1 MHSRRPSGSATKF
14 YEGGVNTR
22 NKGTAAKNRK
32 SDVLNCT
39 VPPNLRVESS
49 LLIKA
54 VCLVINSLTS
64 GTLQAQKNPI
74 PP

>member
-1 MHSRRPSGSATKF
+1 VHSRRPSGSATKF

-22 NKGTAAKNRK
+22 NKGTAEKNRK

-49 LLIKA
+49 LLRLC
-54 VCLVINSLTS
+54 VL
-64 GTLQAQKNPI
+64 
-74 PP
+74 